1 MEGTLVLLRSS
12 GSIFLL
18 VKSDFLWDR
27 AWNSRKTAT
36 LLELST
42 SWLAR
47 IGSLHRWGKLT
58 RRCGSE
64 ERSLGLSLSKEKQDR
79 HYLRKSSMWWK
90 PNVGLLV
97 ALTTWKYVFTFYT
110 GLDLTCGKEYSY
122 WNLHLNIRLE
132 LSCLSL
138 ESLSYWFLGLSLSLV
153 DSPSQIDIWQ
163 WSVPCH
169 PLILRKGWE
178 AREGIQYLVPG
189 SIYERFLLTGEVV
202 LFMNVSCLPALVRYP
217 GMAEELHLHALIYA
231 NFRSRNALT
240 PLAKPDNWS
249 FQRMISS
256 ASAALLSFRLHT
268 FDSYLR
274 SKSANSSSFLAAPE
288 GKSYSRLF
296 PI

>member
-138 ESLSYWFLGLSLSLV
+138 ESLSYWFLGLSLSSWLAISNWHMTMKCSMPSL
-153 DSPSQIDIWQ
+153 DSPKRLGGPRGNSI
-163 WSVPCH
+163 SC
-169 PLILRKGWE
+169 
-178 AREGIQYLVPG
+178 ARFYLWTFPAYRGSG
-189 SIYERFLLTGEVV
+189 SIYERFLLTGSSK
-202 LFMNVSCLPALVRYP
+202 VSRHGRRTAFACINLC
-217 GMAEELHLHALIYA
+217 
-231 NFRSRNALT
+231 
-240 PLAKPDNWS
+240 
-249 FQRMISS
+249 
-256 ASAALLSFRLHT
+256 
-268 FDSYLR
+268 
-274 SKSANSSSFLAAPE
+274 
-288 GKSYSRLF
+288 
-296 PI
+296 